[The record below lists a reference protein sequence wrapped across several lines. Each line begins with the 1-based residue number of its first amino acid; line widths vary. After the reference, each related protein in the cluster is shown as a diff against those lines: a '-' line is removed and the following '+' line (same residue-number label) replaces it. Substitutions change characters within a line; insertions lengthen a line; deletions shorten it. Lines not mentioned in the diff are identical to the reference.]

1 MKYYCLILVSHPQK
15 HLIDNFEIVNIQH
28 FSAIAIQV
36 GSSSATSWQIYLLQ
50 EGDHAG
56 QEVDVYKDNTRVTGN
71 SENVPGEVQFT
82 RFGKY

>member
-1 MKYYCLILVSHPQK
+1 M
-15 HLIDNFEIVNIQH
+15 
-28 FSAIAIQV
+28 
-36 GSSSATSWQIYLLQ
+36 GSSSETSWQIYLLQ

-56 QEVDVYKDNTRVTGN
+56 QEVDVYKDDARVTGN